1 LLAVDVD
8 RFTVLLTAGGV
19 GSGRLRELVVALH
32 TAHPDMQLFVVTGRN
47 AALRADLQRVGMP
60 AHVHIYGFVDNME
73 QLMAASDVVVT
84 KAGPGTLMEAL
95 VMRRPV
101 VITEAV
107 GMQEQGNIAFVV
119 DRGLGAYSK
128 RIPEIV
134 AAVTALRD
142 PAVHTAT
149 IARLDD
155 AVPRDGAKRIADIIL
170 AQLVLDP
177 PITSKRTF
185 MPTVPH
191 WLRRREANS
200 DGTPRRVRLLNLDV
214 LERLRR
220 HGGLSV
226 SWSRRARR
234 KNRK

>member
-1 LLAVDVD
+1 
-8 RFTVLLTAGGV
+8 
-19 GSGRLRELVVALH
+19 
-32 TAHPDMQLFVVTGRN
+32 
-47 AALRADLQRVGMP
+47 
-60 AHVHIYGFVDNME
+60 ME

-128 RIPEIV
+128 HIPEIV
-134 AAVTALRD
+134 AAVTDLRNPD
-142 PAVHTAT
+142 IHSAT
-149 IARLDD
+149 VARLAN

-170 AQLVLDP
+170 AQLELNP
-177 PITSKRTF
+177 PVITKRTL
-185 MPTVPH
+185 MPTVPR
-191 WLRRREANS
+191 WLRRRDVNEGNS
-200 DGTPRRVRLLNLDV
+200 RRVRLLNLDI
-214 LERLRR
+214 LERLRQ
-220 HGGLSV
+220 HGGLTV
-226 SWSRRARR
+226 SWPRRARR

>member
-1 LLAVDVD
+1 
-8 RFTVLLTAGGV
+8 
-19 GSGRLRELVVALH
+19 
-32 TAHPDMQLFVVTGRN
+32 M
-47 AALRADLQRVGMP
+47 
-60 AHVHIYGFVDNME
+60 
-73 QLMAASDVVVT
+73 
-84 KAGPGTLMEAL
+84 
-95 VMRRPV
+95 
-101 VITEAV
+101 ITEAV
-107 GMQEQGNIAFVV
+107 GMQEQGNISFVV

-134 AAVTALRD
+134 AAVTGLRD
-142 PAVHTAT
+142 PVVHTAT
-149 IARLDD
+149 VARLAD

-170 AQLVLDP
+170 AQLTLDP

-191 WLRRREANS
+191 WLRRREAI
-200 DGTPRRVRLLNLDV
+200 DGTPRRVRLLNLDM